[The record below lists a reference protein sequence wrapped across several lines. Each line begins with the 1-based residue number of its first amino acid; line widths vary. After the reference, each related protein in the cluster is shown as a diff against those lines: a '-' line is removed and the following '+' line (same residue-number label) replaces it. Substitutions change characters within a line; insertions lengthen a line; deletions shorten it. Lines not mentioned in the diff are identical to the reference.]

1 MSTSGT
7 LCQFPFVAEEIVE
20 IAVAPLRRRACPSH
34 FEATGDR
41 VIAMASAIAV
51 FPALALLFNT
61 SACGLR
67 SDVLV
72 GVGCTVSFTKS
83 MPTRD
88 EGNRLFVVHRHTGK
102 SFPNIVRSRDGIWV
116 SVGAFRI
123 DVDQTHL
130 HRSEWIL

>member
-1 MSTSGT
+1 MCACGT
-7 LCQFPFVAEEIVE
+7 LCQFPFVAEKIVE
-20 IAVAPLRRRACPSH
+20 IAVAPLRRRACPSD
-34 FEATGDR
+34 FETTGDR
-41 VIAMASAIAV
+41 VVSMSSAITV
-51 FPALALLFNT
+51 FPTLALLFNT
-61 SACGLR
+61 SGSGFR

-72 GVGCTVSFTKS
+72 RVGCTVSFTKGVS
-83 MPTRD
+83 TRD

-102 SFPNIVRSRDGIWV
+102 SFPNVVRSRDGIWV